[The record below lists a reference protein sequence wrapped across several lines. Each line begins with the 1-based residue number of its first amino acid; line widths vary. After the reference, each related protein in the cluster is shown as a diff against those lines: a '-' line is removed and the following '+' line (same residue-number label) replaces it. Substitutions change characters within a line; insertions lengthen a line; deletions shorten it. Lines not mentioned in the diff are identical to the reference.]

1 MRKYIFIILCGCLL
15 VIFASCQWA
24 QNKMVNEDGIVYDS
38 AQLTDANHFEF
49 NGVQMNGSGD
59 QFLSQLQ
66 QEAGLTSDTNAY
78 GFAVRHIR
86 YLDVDFELQINE
98 SSETHTV
105 SHVMLT
111 APATNKAEA
120 IKLYRQLRKRLRHK
134 YGQPILI
141 DEDYSHTAV
150 EMSMYPVRRIFATDE
165 GSEILF
171 ITAVN
176 LGGPVTQPQISREE
190 DLPIYQVG
198 IRIEDATNAMQSRQ
212 AQKAKDCPTEWSE
225 AADGPHMT
233 FLGIPIQGPKS
244 EFMQQLRKR
253 GLITQVTPEPDEYSA
268 TFGSKQPYD
277 QVEFCGIKFRMNPV
291 VDGTPDSLVT
301 SVYMSTQNI
310 TDSVEALKIYDDL
323 NSKLQQQYGRPKA
336 FSEDS
341 GLDAYSYVTT
351 SGQVKV
357 RFSKGKNTSLSVIN
371 GNVTKKEFQ
380 LFTIYVEVIDAQG
393 HMKTHRY

>member
-1 MRKYIFIILCGCLL
+1 MRKYIFIILCGCLPI
-15 VIFASCQWA
+15 IFASCLWR
-24 QNKMVNEDGIVYDS
+24 QNNRVNENGIVYDS

-49 NGVQMNGSGD
+49 NGVQMNGTGD
-59 QFLSQLQ
+59 QFLFQLQ
-66 QEAGLTSDTNAY
+66 KEAGLISDTNAY
-78 GFAVRHIR
+78 GYAVRHIR

-98 SSETHTV
+98 SPETHTV

-120 IKLYRQLRKRLRHK
+120 IKLYRKLRNRLMRK

-141 DEDYSHTAV
+141 DENYSLTAV
-150 EMSMYPVRRIFATDE
+150 EMSMHPIRRIFATEE

-171 ITAVN
+171 VTAVN
-176 LGGPVTQPQISREE
+176 HGGSVNQTQISREE

-198 IRIEDATNAMQSRQ
+198 IQIEDATNSMQSRQ
-212 AQKAKDCPTEWSE
+212 AQKDKDCPAEWSE

-233 FLGIPIQGPKS
+233 FLGVPIQGSKA
-244 EFMQQLRKR
+244 EFMRKLRQCK
-253 GLITQVTPEPDEYSA
+253 LITQVTPEPDEYSA
-268 TFGSKQPYD
+268 TFGKPQPYD
-277 QVEFCGIKFRMNPV
+277 QVEFCGIKFKMNPV
-291 VDGTPDSLVT
+291 VDGTSDSLVT
-301 SVYMSTQNI
+301 AVYMSTQNI

-323 NSKLQQQYGRPKA
+323 NSKLQQQYGQPKV
-336 FSEDS
+336 FSKTS
-341 GLDAYSYVTT
+341 APDAYSYVTT

-357 RFSKGKNTSLSVIN
+357 RFSKGKNTSVSYIN
-371 GNVTKKEFQ
+371 GDVIKKEFQ